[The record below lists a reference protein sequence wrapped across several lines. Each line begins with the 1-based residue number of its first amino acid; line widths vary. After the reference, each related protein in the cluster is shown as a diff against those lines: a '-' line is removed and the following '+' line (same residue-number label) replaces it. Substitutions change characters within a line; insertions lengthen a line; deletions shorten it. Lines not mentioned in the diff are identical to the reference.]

1 MTRHRSFPVLLWAL
15 VLLTACGR
23 SARPDAYG
31 IIDAHSWMVA
41 SSEAGQIVDLQA
53 EEGCRLAQGALAVRL
68 DTGAL
73 SLQLRAF
80 ESQVRALRP
89 TLPDVGRQLDVL
101 YRQREALAGEQ
112 ARVDA
117 LVAAGAA
124 PSRKSDDVA
133 DQLRVLDSQIAAA
146 RSSLSRETAAVLA
159 NISSLESQADIVRDR
174 IARCSVTNPED
185 GTVTA
190 VYVHRHEFVPAGQP
204 IYKLSD
210 LQHLYVDAWLDAAT
224 LTRAS
229 LGDPVDVRVD
239 APQGGLHKVGGR
251 ITYIAEEAE
260 FTPNKVLTRDTRA
273 KQVYHVRI
281 DLDEDAQLRP
291 GMPAEIHLIDR
302 R

>member
-112 ARVDA
+112 TRGDA

-159 NISSLESQADIVRDR
+159 NIAIDIGEPVKLDPATGKLLTKKAASLWAREYAKGWDI
-174 IARCSVTNPED
+174 E
-185 GTVTA
+185 
-190 VYVHRHEFVPAGQP
+190 
-204 IYKLSD
+204 KLS
-210 LQHLYVDAWLDAAT
+210 
-224 LTRAS
+224 
-229 LGDPVDVRVD
+229 
-239 APQGGLHKVGGR
+239 
-251 ITYIAEEAE
+251 
-260 FTPNKVLTRDTRA
+260 
-273 KQVYHVRI
+273 
-281 DLDEDAQLRP
+281 
-291 GMPAEIHLIDR
+291 
-302 R
+302 